1 VNYELDWLDDE
12 KTIYWVKYMITLT
25 WHDVLESTNKVEE
38 VFASVEHPVYFIVDL
53 RELNHLPLQGNIM
66 TMKELFSRTPAPNL
80 KLLFILGMNA
90 PIVKGAVDIFMKS
103 YMSNWLKQRIQ
114 FTDTMEETIA
124 IITTDKEQRT

>member
-1 VNYELDWLDDE
+1 MNYELDWLDDE